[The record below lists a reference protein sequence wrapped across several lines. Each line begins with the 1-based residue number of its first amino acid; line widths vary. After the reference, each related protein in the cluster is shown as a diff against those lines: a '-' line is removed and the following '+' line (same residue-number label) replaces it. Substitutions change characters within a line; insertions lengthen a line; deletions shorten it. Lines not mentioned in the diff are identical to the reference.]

1 MLKMWRSA
9 LSCTTENVLF
19 RKNDD
24 EEFISSFRASSALV
38 ITVQLSIQC
47 LIPGYNILTVS
58 YYKIIIV

>member
-1 MLKMWRSA
+1 MWRSA

-19 RKNDD
+19 KKNDD

-38 ITVQLSIQC
+38 ITVHLALQC

-58 YYKIIIV
+58 YYIIIIV